1 VFIQIVSGD
10 GEDKDIP
17 GKEFGYRKL
26 IDSQAS
32 GDARVLATGGSKVLV
47 LRLLDAESGIDAL
60 IESLK

>member
-10 GEDKDIP
+10 GDDQQIP
-17 GKEFGYRKL
+17 GRDFGYRKL

-47 LRLLDAESGIDAL
+47 LSLLDTKSGIDAL
-60 IESLK
+60 IDTLK